1 MALTAKLL
9 NSYKKRETGNTVF
22 RYLVAGTDKDIQQ
35 YTDCAGDNLVL
46 DDNTGKPIFFTTR
59 YIADSIKLIV
69 TSNNNVVADDTE
81 ISKLQSLVEQYG
93 ADVARLIMMNTKT
106 VPSAE

>member
-22 RYLVAGTDKDIQQ
+22 RYLVSGTDKDIQQ
-35 YTDCAGDNLVL
+35 YTECAGENIVV
-46 DDNTGKPIFFTTR
+46 DDTTGKPIFFTTR

-93 ADVARLIMMNTKT
+93 PDVARLIMMNSK
-106 VPSAE
+106 PSASAE

>member
-9 NSYKKRETGNTVF
+9 NSYKKASTGNTVF
-22 RYLVAGTDKDIQQ
+22 RYLVSGNDQEIQQ
-35 YTDCAGDNLVL
+35 YTDCTGDNLVV

-59 YIADSIKLIV
+59 YIADNIKLVI

-93 ADVARLIMMNTKT
+93 PDVARLIMMNTKS
-106 VPSAE
+106 VSAE